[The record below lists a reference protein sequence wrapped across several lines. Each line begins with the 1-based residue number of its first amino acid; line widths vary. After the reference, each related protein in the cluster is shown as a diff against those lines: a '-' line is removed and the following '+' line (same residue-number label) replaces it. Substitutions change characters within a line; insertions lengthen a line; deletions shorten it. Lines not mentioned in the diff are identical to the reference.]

1 MTELLTSIFG
11 RSLAASTPLLLG
23 TLGEILAERAGVMN
37 LGVEGMMAV
46 GAVTG
51 FAVALSTQSPWLG
64 FLAAV
69 AAGTLMA
76 LIHAALTVWLRAN
89 QVVSGLAL
97 TTLGLGLS
105 GIIGRQLI
113 GKPLPEKFSCR
124 ARIALPDVRG
134 FHGGFLEL
142 DVRECWRSPDVNPDL
157 FCTGFTLE
165 NPSAEDIGVI
175 NSLVQA
181 LGFRD

>member
-1 MTELLTSIFG
+1 MDERRGLKRRHLVFYLDVLDRTSGRVIGQLGDISIDGLLVIS
-11 RSLAASTPLLLG
+11 R
-23 TLGEILAERAGVMN
+23 E
-37 LGVEGMMAV
+37 
-46 GAVTG
+46 
-51 FAVALSTQSPWLG
+51 Q
-64 FLAAV
+64 
-69 AAGTLMA
+69 
-76 LIHAALTVWLRAN
+76 
-89 QVVSGLAL
+89 
-97 TTLGLGLS
+97 
-105 GIIGRQLI
+105 
-113 GKPLPEKFSCR
+113 LPENFSCP

-142 DVRECWRSPDVNPDL
+142 GIRECWRSPDVNPDL